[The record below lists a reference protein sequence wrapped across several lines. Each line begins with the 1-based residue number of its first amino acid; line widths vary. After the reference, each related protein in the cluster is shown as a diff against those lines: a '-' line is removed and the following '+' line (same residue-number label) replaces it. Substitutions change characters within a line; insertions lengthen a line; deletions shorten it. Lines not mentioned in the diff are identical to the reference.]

1 MHTEHDLGDKIE
13 KHILVKHNEIMKKM
27 VYLTYILRQ
36 KKALQST
43 IHIFLNFRFDYVHR
57 AQNKQ

>member
-27 VYLTYILRQ
+27 VYLTCILRQ
-36 KKALQST
+36 RKKFYNQQHTFS
-43 IHIFLNFRFDYVHR
+43 
-57 AQNKQ
+57 